1 MVTPVVSL
9 HGGTPVYRQIATVLR
24 GRILQGALAPG
35 VELASEQDLA
45 SQFGVGRDS
54 VRDALALL
62 RGEGLIETR
71 RGFKSR
77 VRDLPERQRVVLRPG
92 KSAYSRM
99 PTPEE
104 RVEYDVSEGVPVIII
119 DGVVY
124 PADRFEIYAEDR
136 DTGR

>member
-1 MVTPVVSL
+1 MVGSVVSV

-24 GRILQGALAPG
+24 GRILQGTLAPG
-35 VELASEQDLA
+35 AELVSEQSLA
-45 SQFGVGRDS
+45 AEFGVGRDS

-77 VRDLPERQRVVLRPG
+77 VRDIPERRCITLHPG
-92 KSAYSRM
+92 QTVYARM

-104 RVEYDVSEGVPVIII
+104 RVELDISEGVPVLVIE
-119 DGVVY
+119 DRTY
-124 PADRFEIYAEDR
+124 PADRFFARE
-136 DTGR
+136 GGG